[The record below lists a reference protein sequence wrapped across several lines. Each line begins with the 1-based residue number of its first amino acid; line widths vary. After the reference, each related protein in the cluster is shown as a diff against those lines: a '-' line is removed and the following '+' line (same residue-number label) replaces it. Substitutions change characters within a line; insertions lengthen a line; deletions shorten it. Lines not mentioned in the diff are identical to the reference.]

1 MSRSGMLLCLAS
13 AASFGAM
20 GIFGKLAYA
29 QGATVATLLSARFV
43 LAAALLWLLVACR
56 GDGRRRL
63 ASVSRTD
70 LGRALALGA
79 VGYSAQAGAYFGA
92 LERLDAS
99 LVAMLVYTFPAMVT
113 VAAIA
118 LGRERATGRTS
129 GALALASGGLV
140 LVFAGAA
147 AGALDPLG
155 TLLGLTAASV
165 YATYV
170 LASEG
175 ISGRVD
181 PLVLGALVCT
191 AAATTVTLAGV
202 ASGDLAPAAVSPA
215 GLGWLAALAL
225 VSTVAAVTLFFAGL
239 RRVGPAAAAILSCLE
254 PVVAVVLAL
263 VVFGETLGP
272 VQVAGGA
279 LVLAAVVVL
288 AGSRRPAAT
297 ARAAIRLREAA
308 CHGAGGASDPL
319 MADSTTRTVICP
331 RLAESTV

>member
-1 MSRSGMLLCLAS
+1 MSHSAMLLCLAS

-29 QGATVATLLSARFV
+29 DGATVATLLSVRFV
-43 LAAALLWLLVACR
+43 LAAALLWLLVAFT
-56 GDGRRRL
+56 GNGRRRL
-63 ASVSRTD
+63 VSMSRTD
-70 LGRALALGA
+70 LGIALALGA
-79 VGYSAQAGAYFGA
+79 VGYSAQAGAYFGG
-92 LERLDAS
+92 LQRLDAS
-99 LVAMLVYTFPAMVT
+99 LLAMLVYTFPAMVT

-118 LGRERATGRTS
+118 LGRERASGRTA
-129 GALALASGGLV
+129 GALILASGGLV

-155 TLLGLTAASV
+155 TLLGLTAAGV

-175 ISGRVD
+175 ISARVD
-181 PLVLGALVCT
+181 PLVLSALVCT
-191 AAATTVTLAGV
+191 GAAATVTVAGV
-202 ASGDLAPAAVSPA
+202 ATGELAPAAVSPA

-254 PVVAVVLAL
+254 PVVAVGLAL
-263 VVFGETLGP
+263 AVFGEALGP

-288 AGSRRPAAT
+288 AGSRMSAVT
-297 ARAAIRLREAA
+297 VRAAIGPHEAA
-308 CHGAGGASDPL
+308 CRGAGAG
-319 MADSTTRTVICP
+319 V
-331 RLAESTV
+331 

>member
-1 MSRSGMLLCLAS
+1 
-13 AASFGAM
+13 
-20 GIFGKLAYA
+20 
-29 QGATVATLLSARFV
+29 
-43 LAAALLWLLVACR
+43 
-56 GDGRRRL
+56 
-63 ASVSRTD
+63 
-70 LGRALALGA
+70 
-79 VGYSAQAGAYFGA
+79 
-92 LERLDAS
+92 
-99 LVAMLVYTFPAMVT
+99 
-113 VAAIA
+113 
-118 LGRERATGRTS
+118 
-129 GALALASGGLV
+129 
-140 LVFAGAA
+140 
-147 AGALDPLG
+147 
-155 TLLGLTAASV
+155 
-165 YATYV
+165 
-170 LASEG
+170 
-175 ISGRVD
+175 
-181 PLVLGALVCT
+181 
-191 AAATTVTLAGV
+191 
-202 ASGDLAPAAVSPA
+202 VSPA